1 MNDCKSKNFR
11 DLRVWQKSLELTKRV
26 YELTGRFPTQE
37 KFGLVTQLRRAAV
50 SVPSNI
56 AEGQA
61 RRKNREFV
69 QFVSYAQGSV
79 AEIETQLVLS
89 VELGFCRAE
98 DAALALDAVVQIKRM
113 LTGLRRELSKNNS
126 RK

>member
-1 MNDCKSKNFR
+1 MSTN
-11 DLRVWQKSLELTKRV
+11 SLV
-26 YELTGRFPTQE
+26 GFPTQE

-113 LTGLRRELSKNNS
+113 LTGLRRELSKNNF